1 MTRAA
6 RAILFSAVALAL
18 ACALRLFAADG
29 SFAWPESRAVLDIR
43 AERIAV
49 GVLVGAA
56 LGLSG
61 VMLQALL
68 RNPLASPDLLG
79 LASGAGFGVLLSY
92 YLGYLAGMG
101 VAPILG
107 RTGPAVAGSLIALA
121 LVYLLSQRR
130 GAVEPVSLIL
140 IGVMVAIL
148 AGAGTQLVRHLLP
161 GQGLQAAR
169 WLVGSLPD
177 DLIPLE
183 FYGAGGIV
191 ATGLMGAVALGP
203 AMDALAL
210 SDDEAASV
218 GVRRARVRAFL
229 FLLAGLLAAA
239 SVVLAG
245 PIGFVGLV
253 CPHLARLLAG
263 PSHRTLAVVASL
275 GGAALIVFADALVR
289 LLPTPSGRLPIGIL
303 TTLIGGPLFVV
314 LLRRELARGSLA
326 RW

>member
-1 MTRAA
+1 MSRAV
-6 RAILFSAVALAL
+6 RAILLSAVALVL
-18 ACALRLFAADG
+18 AGVLRLLAADHAI
-29 SFAWPESRAVLDIR
+29 AWPESRAILDIR
-43 AERIAV
+43 LERIAV
-49 GVLVGAA
+49 GTLVGAA

-92 YLGYLAGMG
+92 YAGYLAGMG
-101 VAPILG
+101 ASPLFG
-107 RTGPAVAGSLIALA
+107 RTGPAVAGSLVALA

-130 GAVEPVSLIL
+130 GVVEPVSLIL

-161 GQGLQAAR
+161 GQGLQASR
-169 WLVGSLPD
+169 WLVGALPD
-177 DLIPLE
+177 DLAPVE
-183 FYGAGGIV
+183 FFGAGFIV
-191 ATGLMGAVALGP
+191 VCGLVGAIALGP

-253 CPHLARLLAG
+253 CPHLARMLSG
-263 PSHRTLAVVASL
+263 PSHRTLAVAASL
-275 GGAALIVFADALVR
+275 SGAALIVFADALVR
-289 LLPTPSGRLPIGIL
+289 FLPTPSGRLPIGIL
-303 TTLIGGPLFVV
+303 TTVIGGPLFVV
-314 LLRRELARGSLA
+314 LLRRELARGTMD